1 MLKRVARLLG
11 PSLGGFLL
19 GYFGLRLAGYG
30 HAALLPFVA
39 GFIVTTAASWCS
51 YYLGRALLLREL
63 RASGLRQMLRVAL
76 SAPASASD
84 LDLLGEI
91 VDLRRAAERTPA
103 PPKEPR

>member
-1 MLKRVARLLG
+1 MEGLAELLILLLFLLG
-11 PSLGGFLL
+11 PILV
-19 GYFGLRLAGYG
+19 GYLVAHLYPIERLQVLCGAM
-30 HAALLPFVA
+30 LSSEQVSPDV
-39 GFIVTTAASWCS
+39 
-51 YYLGRALLLREL
+51 
-63 RASGLRQMLRVAL
+63 LRQMLRVAL